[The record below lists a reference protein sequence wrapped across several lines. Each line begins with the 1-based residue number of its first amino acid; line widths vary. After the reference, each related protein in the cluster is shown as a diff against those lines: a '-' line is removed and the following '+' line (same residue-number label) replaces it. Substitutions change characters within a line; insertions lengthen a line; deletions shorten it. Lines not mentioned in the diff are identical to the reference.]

1 VKAENEQDEDTQR
14 REKQVPR
21 APHDLAAG
29 GRSRS
34 ASVCGRHS
42 RDRAGG
48 GAAASGRLG
57 FVLRPSPVRSSK
69 SWRVGDGGPAGR
81 RSPRRQAPPASRVI
95 CSGKL
100 RLYRRSSRGMPV
112 SRLRIASKWTAA
124 KSAPR

>member
-1 VKAENEQDEDTQR
+1 VRAENEQDEDTQR

-29 GRSRS
+29 GRARN

-57 FVLRPSPVRSSK
+57 FVLPPSPVRSRPEVAAPTGPVRLTRNLLGQTETLPAFLARDARESAPDH
-69 SWRVGDGGPAGR
+69 VEVDGGEER
-81 RSPRRQAPPASRVI
+81 AS
-95 CSGKL
+95 
-100 RLYRRSSRGMPV
+100 
-112 SRLRIASKWTAA
+112 
-124 KSAPR
+124 